1 MHCETDGSDSDVDE
15 DTVFWDMMSCQLM
28 NSFLLKCRGLH
39 YLSFLAHCLSTGRL
53 VRRDLN
59 STSVYARLL
68 HCIWL
73 WQ

>member
-1 MHCETDGSDSDVDE
+1 
-15 DTVFWDMMSCQLM
+15 M

-73 WQ
+73 WQWDQWDVFSCRLVLV